1 MQTYKHAHI
10 HTWTYTYKHACMHAC
25 MHEYIHAYMHAY
37 IHTDIY
43 YMFTHTNTKY
53 RPWYD
58 EDLAPEFL
66 DEENLSMVLHE
77 DYKEMLLKIQKG
89 ELGM

>member
-1 MQTYKHAHI
+1 
-10 HTWTYTYKHACMHAC
+10 

-43 YMFTHTNTKY
+43 YMFTHTHTHTNTKY